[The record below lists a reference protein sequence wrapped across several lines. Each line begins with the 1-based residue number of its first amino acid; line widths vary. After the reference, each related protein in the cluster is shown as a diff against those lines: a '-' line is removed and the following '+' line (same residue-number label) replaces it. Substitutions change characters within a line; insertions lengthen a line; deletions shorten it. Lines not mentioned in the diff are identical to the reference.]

1 MENNSSE
8 ILSVLQNILVELKQM
23 NKAIDEVGDL
33 IVKVAEITMGI
44 SCVNSITDVCDRL
57 DEIQDSVKSIAKKR

>member
-33 IVKVAEITMGI
+33 IVKVAEITMDI

>member
-1 MENNSSE
+1 
-8 ILSVLQNILVELKQM
+8 M

-33 IVKVAEITMGI
+33 IVKVAEITMDI
-44 SCVNSITDVCDRL
+44 SYVNSITDVCDRL